1 MNNCLKEII
10 RAVAAVLVLF
20 GAGASAGR
28 AAQAP
33 KKVTVG
39 LMFGMTGAA
48 SPIGPVQLEGA
59 KLAIKE
65 INADGGVK
73 LHGTKLPL
81 DFVVKDD
88 ESKPDIA
95 IRRFREMLTENKADF
110 ILGQTFAPLS
120 AAINKEVKKTPVAY
134 FPVNVV
140 AVTMFEKSEMA
151 ESTFAVHGC
160 AYSIGYAGAS
170 YIADKLKLKKIV
182 FFGPAYAFGRD
193 QWEGAKVAFAKRGI
207 KAEYVE
213 SPVGTSDYTSYLTK
227 IAEGK
232 PEIVMMAHWGVDAIN
247 VLKQS
252 YETGLN
258 RKTKV
263 WFDWMTNIFGSGVQP
278 EALAGVY
285 SMMSWYYDMK
295 GFADPA
301 IVKASDAFTQK
312 FMKEYNHPPDP
323 YAAMA
328 YIGIK
333 EAVRGIELAQST
345 DPSAISRA
353 IMAHPKFDSMKGPG
367 VWRADH
373 QPLFKYGAFVVEGK
387 GQKERRNKD
396 DLVKIIGVYTGEEYL
411 PVLKDLGY

>member
-1 MNNCLKEII
+1 MPNRLNEVVRVI
-10 RAVAAVLVLF
+10 AAVLALGTV
-20 GAGASAGR
+20 GAYGSR
-28 AAQAP
+28 AADAP

-65 INADGGVK
+65 VNAAGGVK

-81 DFVVKDD
+81 EFVVKDD

-110 ILGQTFAPLS
+110 IVGQTFAPLS

-140 AVTMFEKSEMA
+140 AVTMFNKNEMA

-170 YIADKLKLKKIV
+170 YITDKLKLKKIV

-193 QWEGAKVAFAKRGI
+193 QWDGAKAAFTKRGI

-227 IAEGK
+227 IAEEK
-232 PEIVMMAHWGVDAIN
+232 PEMVMMAHWGVDAIN

-258 RKTKV
+258 KKTKV
-263 WFDWMTNIFGSGVQP
+263 WFDWMTNIFGGGVQP
-278 EALAGVY
+278 EALDGVY

-301 IVKASDAFTQK
+301 IVKASNEFTSK
-312 FMKEYNHPPDP
+312 YLKEYNHPPDP

-328 YIGIK
+328 YIGTK
-333 EAVRGIELAQST
+333 EAIRGIELAQSL
-345 DPSAISRA
+345 DPKAIAKA
-353 IMAHPKFDSMKGPG
+353 IMANPKFESMKGPG
-367 VWRADH
+367 VWRVDH
-373 QPLFKYGAFVVEGK
+373 QPLFKYGAFVVVGK
-387 GQKERRNKD
+387 GVKERKNKD
-396 DLVKIIGVYTGEEYL
+396 DLVRIIGAYTGEEYL

>member
-1 MNNCLKEII
+1 MTNRLKEIV

-20 GAGASAGR
+20 GAGASAGS

-95 IRRFREMLTENKADF
+95 IRRFREMLTENHADF

-140 AVTMFEKSEMA
+140 AVTMFDKNEMA

-193 QWEGAKVAFAKRGI
+193 QWDGAKVAFAKL
-207 KAEYVE
+207 Y
-213 SPVGTSDYTSYLTK
+213 D
-227 IAEGK
+227 
-232 PEIVMMAHWGVDAIN
+232 
-247 VLKQS
+247 
-252 YETGLN
+252 
-258 RKTKV
+258 RKTPITAA
-263 WFDWMTNIFGSGVQP
+263 DLLNDRVQAWAIGHAARKGAGRRP
-278 EALAGVY
+278 ELAGKRGERRALEIQERKLRTTGVELP
-285 SMMSWYYDMK
+285 SPGSTD
-295 GFADPA
+295 A
-301 IVKASDAFTQK
+301 ASGAGDKHRLTL
-312 FMKEYNHPPDP
+312 E
-323 YAAMA
+323 
-328 YIGIK
+328 I
-333 EAVRGIELAQST
+333 QST
-345 DPSAISRA
+345 AHHAPSSFAGSK
-353 IMAHPKFDSMKGPG
+353 MHGTPG
-367 VWRADH
+367 GDV
-373 QPLFKYGAFVVEGK
+373 PG
-387 GQKERRNKD
+387 RR
-396 DLVKIIGVYTGEEYL
+396 
-411 PVLKDLGY
+411 